1 MSGPREVA
9 SSARAHT
16 FQQRHMAY
24 LGLGSNLGDRTALCR
39 SALDELGRGEA
50 TELVA
55 TSSLYET
62 SPWGKTDQEPFI
74 NAVASVSTILEPK
87 ALLDRL
93 QEIETHRGGRRRR
106 ARWGP
111 RTLDLDLLF
120 FDDALVR
127 LPGLTVPHP
136 RMHERLFVLVPL
148 EEIAPF
154 VVHPALGRTVRD
166 LRIGCPDRGTV
177 ELVMPTPLLR
187 SQLSR

>member
-1 MSGPREVA
+1 LSDPEEA
-9 SSARAHT
+9 SLAARVQALR
-16 FQQRHMAY
+16 QRHIAY
-24 LGLGSNLGDRTALCR
+24 IGIGSNQGDRIALCR
-39 SALDELGRGEA
+39 SALDELGRDGA

-93 QEIETHRGGRRRR
+93 QEIEMHRGGRRRR

-166 LRIGCPDRGTV
+166 LRIGCPDRGAV
-177 ELVMPTPLLR
+177 ELVMPAPLLR